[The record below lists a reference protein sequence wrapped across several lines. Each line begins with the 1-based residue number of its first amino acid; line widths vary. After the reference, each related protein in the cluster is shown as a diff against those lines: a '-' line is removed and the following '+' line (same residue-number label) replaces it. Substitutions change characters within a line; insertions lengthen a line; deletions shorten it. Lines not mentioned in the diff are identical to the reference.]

1 MHAYRYVFKLI
12 AVCFLILP
20 LTGCWDIKEVQ
31 DMNYVTAIGI
41 DYEDGQY
48 VVYTQMLDFTK
59 VAKTETGK
67 SDKPAQVW
75 VSKTKGKTIN
85 WAVDQVYNSSQRRT
99 VWSHVSSIVI
109 SDKVMQSAVLPKLDS
124 IGRYQEVRM
133 TPWVFG
139 TSHSIEEL
147 FNAQAFF
154 NMSPLF
160 TILHEPIDQ
169 FNQRSVIAPIRY
181 FDFLADLTEPGYT
194 GMLPSLSIDTETWS
208 TGDKRDPKMSING
221 GYCLYDEKING
232 FLAVKDLDGLRW
244 MQKET
249 KRSPL
254 LVTDGGIQSVV
265 ALSTPKIRTKLS
277 FVQGEPK
284 FHIHVKLHGNVVEV
298 SEDVSKTELE
308 KSAAN
313 AVKEEILATFY
324 KGMDTQ
330 SDVYSLEHL
339 VFKQNPAAWKRLKQA
354 SGMST
359 IINKQSLESVMV
371 DVHLEHTGMKLLPR
385 KD

>member
-1 MHAYRYVFKLI
+1 MHAHRYLFKLI
-12 AVCFLILP
+12 AVCCLILP

-48 VVYTQMLDFTK
+48 VVYTQMLDFTT
-59 VAKTETGK
+59 VAKAETGK
-67 SDKPAQVW
+67 SENPAQVW
-75 VSKTKGKTIN
+75 ISKTKGKTIN
-85 WAVDQVYNSSQRRT
+85 WAVDQVYNSSQTRT

-109 SDKVMQSAVLPKLDS
+109 SDKVLKSAILPKLDS

-147 FNAQAFF
+147 FNTRAFF

-169 FNQRSVIAPIRY
+169 FNQRSIIAPIRY

-194 GMLPSLSIDTETWS
+194 EMLPSLSIDTETWS
-208 TGDKRDPKMSING
+208 TMDKRDPKMSING
-221 GYCLYDEKING
+221 GFSLYDEKLSG
-232 FLAVKDLDGLRW
+232 FLDIKDLDGLRW

-254 LVTDGGIQSVV
+254 LVTDGGIKGVV
-265 ALSTPKIRTKLS
+265 VLKNPKIKTQLT
-277 FVQGEPK
+277 FVKGEPK
-284 FHIHVKLHGNVVEV
+284 FRIHVRLNGNVVEV

-313 AVKEEILATFY
+313 VVKEEILATFY